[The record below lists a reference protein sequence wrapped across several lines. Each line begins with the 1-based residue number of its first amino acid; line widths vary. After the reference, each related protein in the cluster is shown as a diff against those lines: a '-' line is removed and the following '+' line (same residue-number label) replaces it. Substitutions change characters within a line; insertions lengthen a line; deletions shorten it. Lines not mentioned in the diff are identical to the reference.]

1 MAACI
6 WPNVGL
12 SEQWREYR
20 NLRNLILTVAFLI
33 LARELGAV
41 AFEKFFTIGSIWLTG
56 LTHWEWLIFV
66 RNRQGRKLE
75 MSALWESDSYLHGTV
90 RICTE
95 Q

>member
-6 WPNVGL
+6 WPSVGL

-20 NLRNLILTVAFLI
+20 SLRNLILTVAVLI
-33 LARELGAV
+33 LARELGGV
-41 AFEKFFTIGSIWLTG
+41 AFEKFFTIGSIWLTR
-56 LTHWEWLIFV
+56 LTHREWLIFV
-66 RNRQGRKLE
+66 RNRDGDQGRKLE
-75 MSALWESDSYLHGTV
+75 MSALRKAI